1 MTAAPQPREAAILA
15 GDRRSIARAIS
26 TIEQGEPDAR
36 AIALAIGPHVGR
48 AHVLGITGAPG
59 AGKSTLINAL
69 LGELLARGQR
79 VAVVAVD
86 PSSPITGGAVL
97 GDRVRMGEH
106 GAHDNVFIRSLA
118 SRGHLGGMSRT
129 TAQIVDVLDAAGFDT
144 IIVETVGAGQSEVE
158 ITKLADTRLVV
169 CPPGLGDNVQAIKA
183 GILEIAD
190 LLIVSKGDLPAA
202 AATVRDLE
210 EMLRLRRAGS
220 VPVQVLKTAAT
231 RGEGAAAVVDAVIAH
246 AAQAGRGR
254 RFRSCG
260 APSVDDIA
268 AVDRAITTRRSVR
281 RFLPDPV
288 PRATVAEILAVAS
301 RAPSGTNMQPWRV
314 HVLAGERRQALSEA
328 LLRAYRHEQDEH
340 VEEYRYYPAQW
351 HEPFLGR
358 RRRIG
363 WDLYTLLGIERGDK
377 TGMHRQHGRNY
388 VFFGAPVGLV
398 FTIDRGLE
406 RGSWLDY
413 GMFLQ
418 NVMVAARARGLDTC
432 PQVSFL
438 KFHRVIERE
447 LSLAANESVICA
459 MSLGYADREAPENR
473 LATER
478 APVAAFAR
486 FAGFEEQGPEDDE
499 RHREAMGESPTG
511 ESTLGAES

>member
-1 MTAAPQPREAAILA
+1 VNALGSSLVARILG
-15 GDRRSIARAIS
+15 GDRRGIARAIS
-26 TIEQGEPDAR
+26 AIEQGEPDAR
-36 AIALAIGPHVGR
+36 AIALAIAPHLGR
-48 AHVLGITGAPG
+48 AHVLGVTGAPG

-69 LGELLARGQR
+69 LGAFLARGQR
-79 VAVVAVD
+79 IAVVAVD

-106 GAHDNVFIRSLA
+106 GAHENIFIRSLA

-129 TAQIVDVLDAAGFDT
+129 TGEIVDVLDAAGFET

-190 LLIVSKGDLPAA
+190 ILVVSKGDVPAA
-202 AATVRDLE
+202 AVTVRDLE
-210 EMLRLRRAGS
+210 EMLRLRRAGAT
-220 VPVQVLKTAAT
+220 PVQVLRTAAT
-231 RGEGAAAVVDAVIAH
+231 RGEGIAAVADAVIAH
-246 AAQAGRGR
+246 AKKAGCGR
-254 RFRSCG
+254 RFKVR
-260 APSVDDIA
+260 ATPSPDDVA
-268 AVDRAITTRRSVR
+268 VVDRAITTRRSVR

-288 PRATVAEILAVAS
+288 PRATVADILTVAS
-301 RAPSGTNMQPWRV
+301 RAPSGTNTQPWRAY
-314 HVLAGERRQALSEA
+314 VLAGERKQALSDA
-328 LLRAYRHEQDEH
+328 VLRAHRDEQDLHAEEH
-340 VEEYRYYPAQW
+340 PYYPVEW
-351 HEPFLGR
+351 YEPYLGR

-363 WDLYTLLGIERGDK
+363 WDLYGLLGIDRADK

-388 VFFGAPVGLV
+388 LFFDAPIGLV
-398 FTIDRGLE
+398 FTIDRKLE

-432 PQVSFL
+432 AQASFL

-459 MSLGYADREAPENR
+459 MSLGRADPDAPENR
-473 LATER
+473 LVTER
-478 APVAAFAR
+478 VPVTAFAQ
-486 FAGFEEQGPEDDE
+486 FTGFE
-499 RHREAMGESPTG
+499 
-511 ESTLGAES
+511 